1 MSEPKIYFET
11 VEGCKTSIMRAG
23 SGAPLLFL
31 HGANGA
37 SRWAPFMAELAK
49 SFDVIVP
56 EHPGFGRSD
65 MPDWLDNVGDLA
77 NFYLSFMKQFDLKD
91 VTLVGTSMGGWIAS
105 EIAVRDQS
113 RLRKL
118 VLVASAGLRLK
129 GVPPADLFLWSQ
141 EELTRNLFH
150 DKALAERLLAM
161 PVSPEDSDIA
171 VRNRVTTARLAWNPR
186 LYNPDLE
193 KWIHRLDLPTLV
205 LWGRQ
210 DALLPVAYAERFR
223 EAIKGA
229 KVQIFEDCGHLPHS
243 EKSPE
248 FVAAI
253 RQFAGEA

>member
-1 MSEPKIYFET
+1 MSEPKIYMET
-11 VEGCKTSIMRAG
+11 VEGCRTSIMRAG
-23 SGAPLLFL
+23 AGAPLLFL

-65 MPDWLDNVGDLA
+65 MPEWLDTVGDLA
-77 NFYLSFMKQFDLKD
+77 HFYLSFMKQFDLND

-118 VLVASAGLRLK
+118 VLVASAGLRVK

-141 EELTRNLFH
+141 EELTRHLFH
-150 DKALAERLLAM
+150 DQELAARLLAM
-161 PVSPEDSDIA
+161 PVSHEESDIA

-186 LYNPDLE
+186 LYNPELE

-210 DALLPVAYAERFR
+210 DALLPVAYAERFGA
-223 EAIKGA
+223 AIKGA

-243 EKSPE
+243 EKAPE